1 MEKATSLG
9 HRPSAKWK
17 FDRNVTTCFD
27 DMLRRSIPQH
37 DSMRDLVHALA
48 VEYAQRGSW
57 ILDLGCSRGV
67 QLERLCQSL
76 GVANRYCGVE
86 VSKPMLTASRR
97 HLKGWIDCGLAEVR
111 DLDLRRDFPP
121 LPSSVTLSILTI
133 QFTPIEYRQRIIHNV
148 FDHLL
153 PGGAFI
159 MVEKIL
165 ADTDRLDQTM
175 VKLYYD
181 LKHQNGYTTEEIDR
195 KRLALEGVL
204 VPVTAAWNEQLLR
217 RAGFDQVDCFWRWCN
232 FAGWL
237 AIKR

>member
-1 MEKATSLG
+1 MAKAA
-9 HRPSAKWK
+9 R
-17 FDRNVTTCFD
+17 
-27 DMLRRSIPQH
+27 
-37 DSMRDLVHALA
+37 
-48 VEYAQRGSW
+48 E
-57 ILDLGCSRGV
+57 
-67 QLERLCQSL
+67 
-76 GVANRYCGVE
+76 
-86 VSKPMLTASRR
+86 
-97 HLKGWIDCGLAEVR
+97 HLKGWIGCGLAEVR
-111 DLDLRRDFPP
+111 ELDLRKEFPP
-121 LPSSVTLSILTI
+121 LPASVVLSVLTI

-148 FDHLL
+148 FDSLL

-159 MVEKIL
+159 LVEKIL
-165 ADTDRLDQTM
+165 ADTDGLDETM
-175 VKLYYD
+175 VRLYYD